1 MVPDK
6 KKENRTIKWPIV
18 ATIILSVAIIVIILY
33 FTFTPETLGYLSS
46 VNINLWFFGAA
57 ILLNIIYWVLWA
69 VRLRILSDAID
80 PNIHI
85 SLRESTKIIIANL
98 FLASITP
105 SMAGGEP
112 VRIHLLRRKGLSL
125 GQATASVLGERL
137 LDAIFILVLIPF
149 AFFMLKDQI
158 DIGFIQI
165 GISIGIVFF
174 IIAIILFLYSIN
186 NPEKTKSFLYHI
198 NKKISKLLKID
209 PEKSER
215 FVDRINIEVDNFH
228 DSMIF
233 FINKGRR
240 AFISAGV
247 ITVLFWSIGFMIP
260 SMILLGLGL
269 SPFFIESYAAQV
281 LLIVIIMVP
290 TTPGSSGI
298 AEGGVAALYSVL
310 IGTSFSYLLGVFVL
324 LFRLITF
331 HMNLI
336 AGAVFQYHIFKSV
349 ASFSL
354 DSLNEDS

>member
-1 MVPDK
+1 MSDK
-6 KKENRTIKWPIV
+6 NKDNRTIKWPIIG
-18 ATIILSVAIIVIILY
+18 TIILSVALIFIILY

-46 VNINLWFFGAA
+46 VKINLWFFGAA
-57 ILLNIIYWVLWA
+57 VGLNFVYWILWA

-80 PNIHI
+80 PNITI
-85 SLRESTKIIIANL
+85 SLKESTKIIIANL

-137 LDAIFILVLIPF
+137 LDAVFILLLVPF
-149 AFFMLKDQI
+149 AFFLFKDRI

-165 GISIGIVFF
+165 GLTAGIVFF
-174 IIAIILFLYSIN
+174 VIAIILFLYAIR
-186 NPEKTKSFLYHI
+186 NPEKTKSFLCRL
-198 NKKISKLLKID
+198 NAKISGILKRD
-209 PEKSER
+209 PEKSEV
-215 FVDRINIEVDNFH
+215 FVERINTEVDNFH

-233 FINKGRR
+233 FVGKGKR
-240 AFISAGV
+240 AFVSAGV

-269 SPFFIESYAAQV
+269 PPFFLESYAAQV
-281 LLIVIIMVP
+281 LLIIIIMMP

-310 IGTSFSYLLGVFVL
+310 IGTSFPYLLGVFVL

-336 AGAVFQYHIFKSV
+336 AGAVFQYHIFRSI
-349 ASFSL
+349 ASFSV
-354 DSLNEDS
+354 DSLKRDV

>member
-1 MVPDK
+1 MVSDHK
-6 KKENRTIKWPIV
+6 EENRTIKWPII
-18 ATIILSVAIIVIILY
+18 ATIILSIALIVIILY
-33 FTFTPETLGYLSS
+33 FTFTPETMGYLSS
-46 VNINLWFFGAA
+46 VKINMWFFGAA
-57 ILLNIIYWVLWA
+57 ILLNIVYWILWA
-69 VRLRILSDAID
+69 VRLRLLSDAID
-80 PNIHI
+80 TNVHI
-85 SLRESTKIIIANL
+85 SLRESIKIIIANL

-137 LDAIFILVLIPF
+137 LDAVYILLLVPF
-149 AFFMLKDQI
+149 AFFLFKDMI

-165 GISIGIVFF
+165 GLTIGIVFF
-174 IIAIILFLYSIN
+174 IVAIVVFLYAIK
-186 NPEKTKSFLYHI
+186 NPERTKSFLCRI
-198 NKKISKLLKID
+198 NAKISNLLKRD
-209 PEKSER
+209 PKKSEV
-215 FVDRINIEVDNFH
+215 FVDWINTEVDNFH

-233 FINKGRR
+233 FVTKGRR
-240 AFISAGV
+240 AFVSAGV

-269 SPFFIESYAAQV
+269 PPFFIESYAAQV
-281 LLIVIIMVP
+281 LLIVIIMMP

-298 AEGGVAALYSVL
+298 AEGGMAALYSVL
-310 IGTSFSYLLGVFVL
+310 IGTSFPYLLGVFVI

-336 AGAVFQYHIFKSV
+336 AGAIFQYHIFRSV

-354 DSLNEDS
+354 DYLNKD